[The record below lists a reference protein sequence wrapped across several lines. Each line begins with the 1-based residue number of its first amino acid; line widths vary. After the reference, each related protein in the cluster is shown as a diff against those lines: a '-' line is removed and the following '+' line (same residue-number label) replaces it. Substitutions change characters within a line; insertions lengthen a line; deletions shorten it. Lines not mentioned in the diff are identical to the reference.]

1 MSHYFLLPLLFYFS
15 VDTNTR
21 VFTVIIAAR
30 EDFLFF
36 FFFLGKIFLSL
47 NVMGCL
53 RRLKREGTELRS
65 LFEHSDSFVNC
76 KQVYGLSMAS
86 EYFPSISHR

>member
-15 VDTNTR
+15 VGTNTR

-30 EDFLFF
+30 EDFLSFF
-36 FFFLGKIFLSL
+36 FFREDFLEL